1 MRHKWIIRL
10 LSQSSFNPRICKR
23 CDDNISCDP
32 TIRVSFNPRICK
44 RCDSNALNIIDT
56 SLPVSIHAS
65 VKDATTIGHIV
76 GQLLHVSIHASVKD
90 ATKTGLFSA
99 LWWCFNPR
107 ICKRCDMAPDQNSR
121 LAFCFNP
128 RICKRCDVT
137 YPYKYRV
144 VTVSI
149 HASVKDATRLSG
161 IMPMGHM
168 FQSTHL

>member
-1 MRHKWIIRL
+1 MRLKCFKHHRYL
-10 LSQSSFNPRICKR
+10 FARFNPRICKR
-23 CDDNISCDP
+23 CDYHRTYSRPTASC
-32 TIRVSFNPRICK
+32 FNPRICK
-44 RCDSNALNIIDT
+44 RCDLET
-56 SLPVSIHAS
+56 TMLKCAS
-65 VKDATTIGHIV
+65 G
-76 GQLLHVSIHASVKD
+76 VSIHASVKD

-137 YPYKYRV
+137 YPYKDRV

>member
-1 MRHKWIIRL
+1 MLK
-10 LSQSSFNPRICKR
+10 C
-23 CDDNISCDP
+23 
-32 TIRVSFNPRICK
+32 
-44 RCDSNALNIIDT
+44 
-56 SLPVSIHAS
+56 AS
-65 VKDATTIGHIV
+65 G
-76 GQLLHVSIHASVKD
+76 VSIHASVKD

-149 HASVKDATRLSG
+149 HASVKDATHSKFDALININVSIHASVKDATWLAGNIVPGDSFNPRICKRCDHVQAYMCYPIPVSIHASVKDATSLYLLNYLY
-161 IMPMGHM
+161 H
-168 FQSTHL
+168 